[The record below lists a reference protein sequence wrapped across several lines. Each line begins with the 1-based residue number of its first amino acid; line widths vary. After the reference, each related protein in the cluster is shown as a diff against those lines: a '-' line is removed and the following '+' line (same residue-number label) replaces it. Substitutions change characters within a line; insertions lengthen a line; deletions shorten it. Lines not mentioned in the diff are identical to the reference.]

1 MACQAKTEYRD
12 AMGRTGYQ
20 EETVSSKLLPW
31 SLLLSCSVQLM
42 ERILHDVVFVFIS
55 VGRDGTDG
63 RDGIPGIN
71 GIPGRQGLP
80 GK

>member
-1 MACQAKTEYRD
+1 MARIAHD
-12 AMGRTGYQ
+12 A
-20 EETVSSKLLPW
+20 
-31 SLLLSCSVQLM
+31 
-42 ERILHDVVFVFIS
+42 VFVFIS

-63 RDGIPGIN
+63 RDGIPGVN

>member
-1 MACQAKTEYRD
+1 MA
-12 AMGRTGYQ
+12 
-20 EETVSSKLLPW
+20 
-31 SLLLSCSVQLM
+31 
-42 ERILHDVVFVFIS
+42 RILHDAVFVFIS

>member
-1 MACQAKTEYRD
+1 MVTFVVNHAEFTWWHK
-12 AMGRTGYQ
+12 
-20 EETVSSKLLPW
+20 
-31 SLLLSCSVQLM
+31 
-42 ERILHDVVFVFIS
+42 LHDAVFMFIS